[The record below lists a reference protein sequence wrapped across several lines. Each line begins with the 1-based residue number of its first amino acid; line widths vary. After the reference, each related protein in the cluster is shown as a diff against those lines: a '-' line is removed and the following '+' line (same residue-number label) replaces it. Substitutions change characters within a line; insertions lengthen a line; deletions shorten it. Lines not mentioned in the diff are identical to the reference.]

1 MKKVAWLTVIGVL
14 GFIYIASSIP
24 DLRVLP
30 VLRHILDFTRSFDVV
45 FLRLSEFIAARLPVE
60 GGSSYL
66 APIDTVMQ
74 DFLLYIRRNPAI
86 IEFFLRK
93 LAHIIVF
100 FTLTLVLFFLLYQYI
115 SSKALS
121 LFLSFTGGFVFALLD
136 EIRQSFVPGRTGSL
150 FDVMINMVGV
160 SLGILVI
167 IFALIITSGERY
179 RYFRPEGI
187 KKELE

>member
-1 MKKVAWLTVIGVL
+1 VKKFAWLTVLSVI

-30 VLRHILDFTRSFDVV
+30 VLRQLLEITRGFDLV
-45 FLRLSEFIAARLPVE
+45 FARLSEFIAARLPVA

-93 LAHIIVF
+93 LVHVIVF

-115 SSKALS
+115 ASKALT
-121 LFLSFTGGFVFALLD
+121 LFLSFTGGFVFAVLD
-136 EIRQSFVPGRTGSL
+136 EIRQSFVPGRTGSP
-150 FDVMINMVGV
+150 FDVMVNMVGV

-187 KKELE
+187 KEKLE

>member
-1 MKKVAWLTVIGVL
+1 MKRIAWLTVIGVL
-14 GFIYIASSIP
+14 AFIYIASSIP

-30 VLRHILDFTRSFDVV
+30 VLRHALEFTRSFDVI
-45 FLRLSEFIAARLPVE
+45 FARLSEFIAARLPVE
-60 GGSSYL
+60 GGSSYF

-74 DFLLYIRRNPAI
+74 DFLIYIRRNPAI

-93 LAHIIVF
+93 AAHIIVF
-100 FTLTLVLFFLLYQYI
+100 FTLTVVLFFLLYQYI
-115 SSKALS
+115 ASKFLS
-121 LFLSFTGGFVFALLD
+121 LFLSFTGGFVIAVID

-150 FDVMINMVGV
+150 FDVMVNMIGV

-179 RYFRPEGI
+179 RYFHPEGI
-187 KKELE
+187 KKKLE